1 MNNYFQKNLKLL
13 TEKYSQKEIALSTG
27 FSKSSISN
35 YLKKDSEPSIQFLM
49 ALKESYGINVDEFLF
64 KELYINEEKSY
75 DRFIGNYLLY
85 YYNNDSYKGEVHSN
99 LKNTLNF
106 GVISIYKEKVLDKN
120 IKVLA
125 TFSKDR
131 SEAIKFLKK
140 LNQSKIEDIEKCF
153 HNLSDVYIGHFDYN
167 EQNIFIAL
175 DSAKYKDK
183 TFIILNNPPTSAN
196 YIGGVGSVNSISRGR
211 EHNPCSQFIL
221 LSKKVLD
228 ITDGE
233 VYNLLKFDRYTI
245 DLSDE
250 TDELVALFKKLY
262 LSEYGNSN
270 LDEEQKIS
278 IVKNKIEFMMRDVF
292 EANAFRFAKISNKDD
307 DSVYRIIKEGID
319 VWKNR

>member
-1 MNNYFQKNLKLL
+1 MDNYFQKNLKALAD
-13 TEKYSQKEIALSTG
+13 KYSQKGISLNTG

-49 ALKESYGINVDEFLF
+49 ALKQAYGINVDDFLY

-85 YYNNDSYKGEVHSN
+85 YYNNDSYKGEVYSN

-106 GVISIYKEKVLDKN
+106 GVISIYKEKLLDKN

-125 TFSKDR
+125 TFSKNKDDMIR
-131 SEAIKFLKK
+131 LLKNLNVAGPEKIQK
-140 LNQSKIEDIEKCF
+140 LFIECG
-153 HNLSDVYIGHFDYN
+153 NVYTGQFEYN
-167 EQNIFIAL
+167 EQNIFVAL
-175 DSAKYKDK
+175 DSSQYKDK
-183 TFIILNNPPTSAN
+183 TFIILNNPPTNSN
-196 YIGGVGSVNSISRGR
+196 YIGGVGTVNSISRGR
-211 EHNPCSQFIL
+211 EHNPCTQFIL

-233 VYNLLKFDRYTI
+233 VYNLLKFDNYSI
-245 DLSDE
+245 DLSDSINE
-250 TDELVALFKKLY
+250 VVNLFKKLY
-262 LSEYGNSN
+262 LEDYGISY
-270 LDEEQKIS
+270 LDEWQKIS
-278 IVKNKIEFMMRDVF
+278 MIKNKMELMLGDIF

-319 VWKNR
+319 VWKNW